1 MRQEGN
7 SQRTCSKLTVYNG
20 NYVQRHVSTGVYSEV
35 YTALRIHLKQI
46 VTPME

>member
-20 NYVQRHVSTGVYSEV
+20 NYVPTGVYSEV